1 MQYDP
6 PHPGR
11 FIKRVF
17 LDPFSLKSNEVA
29 AKLRMSSS
37 AFNRLI
43 NGKSNVSPVMALKL
57 SKVFGRSPESW
68 MSMQRNFDLSKA
80 KIKMDLSLYKSLRF
94 ENYYPAEPS

>member
-17 LDPFSLKSNEVA
+17 LDPFSLHSNEVA

-43 NGKSNVSPVMALKL
+43 NGKANVSPVIALKL
-57 SKVFGRSPESW
+57 SKVLGRSPESW

-80 KIKMDLSLYKSLRF
+80 RTKIDSSLYESLRF
-94 ENYYPAEPS
+94 EN